1 MQSDVHGPL
10 VRCVLWLVQVHG
22 LWRAPTMLP
31 CMLILSPVSCFV
43 LKGADL
49 MLPGVCRP
57 LTAAA
62 AREAGLN
69 SISPGELWAVRVAGN
84 PLPFAVGRAA
94 VAAPNL
100 ELLEDKGKAMAL
112 IHHLGDS
119 LW

>member
-1 MQSDVHGPL
+1 MRAHAVAPL
-10 VRCVLWLVQVHG
+10 LQVHG
-22 LWRAPTMLP
+22 LWRVPKMLP
-31 CMLILSPVSCFV
+31 CMLVFSPVSCFV

-62 AREAGLN
+62 ANAAN
-69 SISPGELWAVRVAGN
+69 VDSVTPGQLWAVRVAGN
-84 PLPFAVGRAA
+84 SLPFAVGRA
-94 VAAPNL
+94 VTRAPSL
-100 ELLEDKGKAMAL
+100 GLLGDKGRALEL